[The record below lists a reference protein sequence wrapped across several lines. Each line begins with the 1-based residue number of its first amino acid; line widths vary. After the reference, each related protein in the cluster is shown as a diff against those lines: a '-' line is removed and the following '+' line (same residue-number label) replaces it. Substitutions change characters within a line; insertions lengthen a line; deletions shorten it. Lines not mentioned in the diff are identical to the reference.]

1 MTVFY
6 DHATIEIRSGDGG
19 NGVVS
24 FRREKYIPNGGP
36 DGGNGGKGGD
46 VIIRADRHLNTLQDY
61 RFRHHFSA
69 GDGEPGKGSKMAGA
83 GGRDLILKVP
93 PGTLVLHADTGE
105 MIADLKGDGDQV
117 IAARGGAGGR
127 GNMNFANSVRQAP
140 RFATAGKT
148 GERLRVALEMR
159 LLADA
164 ALVGFPNAGKSTLLS
179 VVSAAKPKIA
189 SYPFTTLQP
198 ILGVVEV
205 GGARFVLVDVPGL
218 IEGAAEG
225 AGMGHDF
232 LRHIERARILIHVLD
247 GSNFDGSEPLDR
259 FRALNHE
266 LEKYKNLIGKRPMWV
281 VINKIDVMEADQVA
295 QLKSQLEG
303 EGYRVYALSAATTSG
318 VAEFVRALAAEVLT
332 LPLPELEEVEQRK
345 IYRYEKK
352 IDFDIRREKGQV
364 SVEGPFIR
372 ELMQSTNFS
381 DTESFRHFQKR
392 IIDSGLQDALL
403 DAGVEEGDEVLLDG
417 VPFDFSL

>member
-1 MTVFY
+1 MFY
-6 DHATIEIRSGDGG
+6 DHATIEISSGKGG
-19 NGVVS
+19 NGAVS

-36 DGGNGGKGGD
+36 DGGNGGRGGD
-46 VIIRADRHLNTLQDY
+46 IVLRADRNLNTLQDY

-69 GDGEPGKGSKMAGA
+69 DDGEDGRGNKMAGA
-83 GGRDLILKVP
+83 GGQDLVLKVP
-93 PGTLVLHADTGE
+93 PGTLVLHSETRE
-105 MIADLKGDGDQV
+105 MIADLRQDGDQV
-117 IAARGGAGGR
+117 VVARGGLGGR

-140 RFATAGKT
+140 RFATAGKSGT
-148 GERLRVALEMR
+148 KLKVDLELR

-198 ILGVVEV
+198 VLGVAEV
-205 GGARFVLVDVPGL
+205 GGARFVLIDVPGL

-247 GSNFDGSEPLDR
+247 ASDFDGTLPLDR
-259 FRALNHE
+259 FHALNDE

-281 VINKIDVMEADQVA
+281 VINKIDLVGEEEVTR
-295 QLKSQLEG
+295 LKTRIEK
-303 EGYRVYALSAATTSG
+303 EGYRVFALSAATTAG
-318 VAEFVRALAAEVLT
+318 VKDFLQALAAVVLT
-332 LPLPELEEVEQRK
+332 LPLPDLEEIEQRK
-345 IYRYEKK
+345 VYRFEKRY
-352 IDFDIRREKGQV
+352 DFEIKRIKGIV
-364 SVEGPFIR
+364 AVEGPYIR
-372 ELMQSTNFS
+372 ELMLSTNFS

-392 IIDSGLQDALL
+392 IIESGIQDALL
-403 DAGVEEGDEVLLDG
+403 DAGVEEGDQVLLDG
-417 VPFDFSL
+417 SSFEFSL

>member
-1 MTVFY
+1 MFY
-6 DHATIEIRSGDGG
+6 DHATIEISSGKGG
-19 NGVVS
+19 NGAVS

-36 DGGNGGKGGD
+36 DGGNGGRGGD
-46 VIIRADRHLNTLQDY
+46 IILRADRNLNTLQDY

-69 GDGEPGKGSKMAGA
+69 DDGEDGRGNKMAGA
-83 GGRDLILKVP
+83 GGQELVLKVP
-93 PGTLVLHADTGE
+93 PGTLVLHSETRE
-105 MIADLKGDGDQV
+105 MIADLRQDGDQV
-117 IAARGGAGGR
+117 VVARGGLGGR

-140 RFATAGKT
+140 RFATAGKSGT
-148 GERLRVALEMR
+148 KLKVDLELR

-198 ILGVVEV
+198 VLGVAEV
-205 GGARFVLVDVPGL
+205 GGARFVLIDVPGL

-247 GSNFDGSEPLDR
+247 ASDFDGTLPLDR
-259 FRALNHE
+259 FHALNDE

-281 VINKIDVMEADQVA
+281 VINKIDLVGEEDVTR
-295 QLKSQLEG
+295 LKTRIEK
-303 EGYRVYALSAATTSG
+303 EGYRVFALSAATTAG
-318 VAEFVRALAAEVLT
+318 VKAFLQALAAVVLT
-332 LPLPELEEVEQRK
+332 LPLPDLEEIEQRK
-345 IYRYEKK
+345 VYRFEKRYDFEIKK
-352 IDFDIRREKGQV
+352 IKGIV
-364 SVEGPFIR
+364 AVEGPYIR
-372 ELMQSTNFS
+372 ELMLSTNFS

-392 IIDSGLQDALL
+392 IIESGIQDALL
-403 DAGVEEGDEVLLDG
+403 DAGVEEGDQVLLDG
-417 VPFDFSL
+417 SSFEFSL